1 MGCGSDVQAMINVPL
16 ERVLTRPGRTI
27 RPEAPVTEA
36 AERLR
41 DPDVPALVALEDE
54 TVVGIVTESD
64 IVAFVAET
72 LEPHSVKA
80 VMSSPVTTVSQ
91 HESLAA
97 AAETMRADGVKHL
110 PVVSDG
116 AYCGLVSASTLAPY
130 LSRRR
135 LEIDWEGDPIRIDA
149 DDGQEIPVSE

>member
-1 MGCGSDVQAMINVPL
+1 MIDVPL
-16 ERVLTRPGRTI
+16 ERVLTRSGRTI
-27 RPEAPVTEA
+27 QPEAPVTEA

-41 DPDVPALVALEDE
+41 DPDVPALVVLEDE

-72 LEPHSVKA
+72 LEPHSVGA
-80 VMSSPVTTVSQ
+80 VMSSPVTTISR
-91 HESLAA
+91 HESLVA

-116 AYCGLVSASTLAPY
+116 AYYGLVSASTLAPY

-135 LEIDWEGDPIRIDA
+135 LEIDREDDPIRIDA
-149 DDGQEIPVSE
+149 EDGREIPAGE

>member
-1 MGCGSDVQAMINVPL
+1 MITVTL
-16 ERVLTRPGRTI
+16 ERVLTRGGRTL
-27 RPEAPVTEA
+27 RPETPVSEA
-36 AERLR
+36 AQRLR
-41 DPDVPALVALEDE
+41 DPDVPALVVLEDE

-72 LEPHSVKA
+72 LEPHPVSA
-80 VMSSPVTTVSQ
+80 VMSSPVTTISRG
-91 HESLAA
+91 ESLVA
-97 AAETMRADGVKHL
+97 AAETMRANGVKHL

-135 LEIDWEGDPIRIDA
+135 LEIEWRDEPIRIDA
-149 DDGQEIPVSE
+149 DDGQEVPVSE